1 MILISQELE
10 PFYRWFHKKVAVK
23 GTTGWTI
30 FQILRTNLLM
40 CFLRT
45 FDCYRDVPL
54 TFRMFGTMFTDFNAA
69 QIPAGL
75 TGLGLSAW
83 DYGILALGTVLLVL
97 VSLLQRSGSVRE
109 KIYRWNYWG
118 KAALWWD
125 CFFWCFCGEP
135 MGSVTMPAQFIY
147 NQF

>member
-1 MILISQELE
+1 
-10 PFYRWFHKKVAVK
+10 
-23 GTTGWTI
+23 
-30 FQILRTNLLM
+30 M

-109 KIYRWNYWG
+109 KIYRWNYWARRRFG
-118 KAALWWD
+118 GVVSSGAFVGNLWD
-125 CFFWCFCGEP
+125 RLRCQP
-135 MGSVTMPAQFIY
+135 VY
-147 NQF
+147 L